1 MSVSLVEQT
10 DDRSAFRALVVT
22 ELLLFIFFCLL
33 LAELQTEVE
42 KADEL

>member
-10 DDRSAFRALVVT
+10 DGRSAFRALVVT
-22 ELLLFIFFCLL
+22 ELLFFFCLL